1 MTLRHYHN
9 QQRLPYEASFLFD
22 IAADAASYPQFV
34 PWCEGVRIVS
44 AQEHSHVAL
53 VRFGYGQLS
62 YEFHSYN
69 QWRVPNDGNAAY
81 VVEARSDEKPFRHLY
96 SRWNL
101 TPIRQPIGQETQVD
115 FYTEYELHSVII
127 DALLRQLWDD
137 VSGRMIA
144 AFAQR
149 AKDLSQ

>member
-9 QQRLPYEASFLFD
+9 QQRLPYEASFLFA

-101 TPIRQPIGQETQVD
+101 NPIGQETQVN

>member
-9 QQRLPYEASFLFD
+9 QQRLPYEASFLFA

-69 QWRVPNDGNAAY
+69 QWRVPSDGNAAY

-101 TPIRQPIGQETQVD
+101 TPIGQETRVN

-149 AKDLSQ
+149 AKYLSQ